1 MTSIRRLALYL
12 GALLPAVLAA
22 PAGVSKVAKLD
33 SVPDKYIITLKPD
46 ASDAKVEAHL
56 SWVEGVH
63 RRSLAK
69 RDTSGVEKTFNISS
83 WSAYSGEFDQATIDE
98 IKNSPEVSL
107 PALVYM
113 IQITNML

>member
-22 PAGVSKVAKLD
+22 PASISKLA

-46 ASDAKVEAHL
+46 SSDAKVEAHL

-83 WSAYSGEFDQATIDE
+83 WSAYSGEFDKATIDE
-98 IKNSPEVSL
+98 IKKSPEVNL
-107 PALVYM
+107 LVRS
-113 IQITNML
+113 T